1 MNYRKAIQFG
11 ALETESRSITLH
23 LVRQLREI
31 LMTGGRGSN
40 KNPGEIR
47 RVQNYIGS
55 IAGGIENA
63 RFVPPNP
70 ALVPECMDNFAEYIE
85 SDDKDTVAQAAI
97 LHAQFEIIHPF
108 CDGNGRLGRM
118 LVPLFLYRKGI
129 ISRPVLYISKYLEL
143 NEMSYKDSLRAI
155 TETGNW
161 TQWISFFLDA
171 VIWQA
176 NSNYNTAKAIMEYYA
191 RTKSRILEM
200 TSSKYAIMLLD
211 AIFSKPIFTQT
222 SIGLEA
228 ASRPTVFTLLKRLEE
243 AEIIERVSDAAGR
256 TGAGYALR
264 GLLEIVGA
272 SDSESRKHF
281 ARRF

>member
-11 ALETESRSITLH
+11 ALETESGSITPH

-31 LMTGGRGSN
+31 LMTGVRGSN
-40 KNPGEIR
+40 KNPGKIR

-63 RFVPPNP
+63 RFVPPAP
-70 ALVPECMDNFAEYIE
+70 ALVPEYMDNFAEYIE

-256 TGAGYALR
+256 TGAVYALR